1 MKQIKTLAVGGTIG
15 VGKSTFCEKLWKN
28 YNCTITR
35 EIPKDKN
42 HVIHKFLEA
51 MYNDRL
57 HHLTTKDYAAFAFQS
72 YMIGYRMT
80 ELMKEDKNHLRVF
93 DRTILEDVIFAEE
106 LIGNTHLLDGYFEMW
121 DHAMRQLEDAE
132 ALPDMYLI
140 LKPQFRGQTLQNII
154 KRNRKCEIDNLRHNI
169 DYFQKLE
176 DKYVKKLCEMCD
188 GYNIPYKVI
197 EFGSEEH
204 QTGIIKELEEW
215 LYESKENC

>member
-1 MKQIKTLAVGGTIG
+1 MKQIKTIAVGGTIG

-28 YNCTITR
+28 YKCTITR

-51 MYNDRL
+51 MYNDRI
-57 HHLTTKDYAAFAFQS
+57 HLLSNKDYAAFAFQS
-72 YMIGYRMT
+72 YMIGYRMD
-80 ELMKEDKNHLRVF
+80 ELMKEDKKHLRVF
-93 DRTILEDVIFAEE
+93 DRTVIEDRIFAEE
-106 LIGNTHLLDGYFEMW
+106 LIENTFLVEGYLEMW
-121 DHAMRQLEDAE
+121 DYAVRQLEDAE

-176 DKYVKKLCEMCD
+176 DKYVDTLIRMCND
-188 GYNIPYKVI
+188 YNIPYKVI

-204 QTGIIKELEEW
+204 QTGMVKELEDW
-215 LYESKENC
+215 LYEKDNQG